1 MLNKDHIQKQFDSL
15 LLSEENIDFYL
26 LDELLFLGA
35 KINLPRIKFNIN
47 KNFIEDKI
55 KNEKIIENNQLFNY
69 LINNQLLDDTEK
81 ANLDCYLLMSL
92 INDFIFLSYNKTHQI
107 TSKYVPLEKRSN
119 PNYDIF
125 IEIKNIIYR
134 GNVFKKQNTNFV
146 TLNVLLSYL
155 EIFDNLP
162 AQIKIKCYK
171 EFKEMS
177 PIAKKA
183 LTSILIKSKN
193 EEALFN
199 LLNYDLSLT
208 QEVVVNDKKN
218 LMLFE
223 MLSFNNW
230 VEFILRNKNI
240 DIRITNKDGENILWN
255 FPSNLLLE
263 ENIENLLRIRINE
276 LNACEKSYF
285 FHQFNKDGLN
295 PLMNAI
301 IFQDETMIDFIE
313 SFNIKA
319 WETVDIAPNYKSAL
333 DFLNNYILN
342 VEETGSLGL
351 LIDSFKVSF
360 WSLLAKKWNTQ
371 YCYISLTKEMEKNN
385 INQLVE
391 KKKIKI

>member
-1 MLNKDHIQKQFDSL
+1 MLNKNDIQQQFDSIL
-15 LLSEENIDFYL
+15 VSEENVDLYL

-35 KINLPRIKFNIN
+35 KINLPPIKFNIN
-47 KNFIEDKI
+47 KNFIDETVK
-55 KNEKIIENNQLFNY
+55 KNQIIENNDIFNF
-69 LINNQLLDDTEK
+69 LINNDLVDEK
-81 ANLDCYLLMSL
+81 DKAHLDCYLLISL
-92 INDFIFLSYNKTHQI
+92 INDFIFLSYNKNHQF
-107 TSKYVPLEKRSN
+107 TSKYIPYEKRNN

-134 GNVFKKQNTNFV
+134 GHVFKKQNTRFL
-146 TLNVLLSYL
+146 TLNVLLAYI
-155 EIFDNLP
+155 EIFDHIP

-171 EFKEMS
+171 EFKNLS
-177 PIAKKA
+177 PVAKKA
-183 LTSILIKSKN
+183 ITSILIKSKN

-208 QEVVVNDKKN
+208 QEVIVNDKKN

-223 MLSFNNW
+223 MLYFNNW

-240 DIRITNKDGENILWN
+240 DIRITNREGENILWY
-255 FPSNLLLE
+255 FPSNLLSE
-263 ENIENLLRIRINE
+263 ESPENLLRLRINE
-276 LNACEKSYF
+276 LNQLEKSCF
-285 FHQFNKDGLN
+285 FQQFNNDGLN

-301 IFQDETMIDFIE
+301 LFQDETMINFIE
-313 SFNIKA
+313 SFNVKA
-319 WETVDIAPNYKSAL
+319 WESVDNAPNYKSPL

-342 VEETGSLGL
+342 VEATGSLGT
-351 LIDSFKVSF
+351 LIDSFKISF

-385 INQLVE
+385 LVE

>member
-1 MLNKDHIQKQFDSL
+1 MLNKNHIQQQFDSIL
-15 LLSEENIDFYL
+15 VSEENVDLYV

-35 KINLPRIKFNIN
+35 KINLPPIKFNIN
-47 KNFIEDKI
+47 KNFIDETI
-55 KNEKIIENNQLFNY
+55 KKNQIIENNKIFNF
-69 LINNQLLDDTEK
+69 LISNDLVEDKYK
-81 ANLDCYLLMSL
+81 AQLDCYLLISL
-92 INDFIFLSYNKTHQI
+92 INDFIFLTYNKNHQFA
-107 TSKYVPLEKRSN
+107 SKYIPNEKRNN

-134 GNVFKKQNTNFV
+134 GNVFKKDNTRFL
-146 TLNVLLSYL
+146 TLNVLLAYL
-155 EIFDNLP
+155 EIFDHIP

-171 EFKEMS
+171 EYKRLS

-183 LTSILIKSKN
+183 ITSILIKSRN

-199 LLNYDLSLT
+199 LLNYGLSLT
-208 QEVVVNDKKN
+208 QEVIVNDKKN

-240 DIRITNKDGENILWN
+240 DIRITNKEGENILWY

-263 ENIENLLRIRINE
+263 ENPENLLRLRINE
-276 LNACEKSYF
+276 LSQLEKNYF
-285 FHQFNKDGLN
+285 FQQFNVDGLN

-301 IFQDETMIDFIE
+301 LFQDETMINFIE

-319 WETVDIAPNYKSAL
+319 WETVEHAPKYKSPL
-333 DFLNNYILN
+333 EFLNNYVLN
-342 VEETGSLGL
+342 VEATGSLGM
-351 LIDSFKVSF
+351 LIDSFKISF

-371 YCYISLTKEMEKNN
+371 YCYISLTKEMEKSNL
-385 INQLVE
+385 IE